1 MGKRAV
7 IVIKESEKELENL
20 HKKSRNPKIKN
31 RIKSLQLTLSNK
43 FENRIELAKY
53 LGVDSKTLYVWTK
66 LYQDNG
72 ITALLES
79 TSGGSYRK
87 VVPDELRKSL
97 ENKLQDST
105 NPLKGYTDA
114 VVWAKEE
121 HGIEV
126 NYQTLRSF
134 MIKNFGSKLK
144 QPRRSHYKKDEVAFE
159 AFKKTSRTTSGSN

>member
-1 MGKRAV
+1 MGKRAI

-20 HKKSRNPKIKN
+20 HKKSRNSKVKN
-31 RIKSLQLTLSNK
+31 RIKSLQFTLSNK
-43 FENRIELAKY
+43 FENRRELATY
-53 LGVDSKTLYVWTK
+53 LGIDTKTLYTWTK
-66 LYQDNG
+66 LYQERG

-87 VVPDELRKSL
+87 VVPDELRKPL
-97 ENKLQDST
+97 KNKLQDST

-121 HGIEV
+121 YGVVV

-144 QPRRSHYKKDEVAFE
+144 QPRRSHYKKDEAAFE
-159 AFKKTSRTTSGSN
+159 AFKKTSRTTS